1 MTLKFSLQSVLDIR
15 HGKVELLEIELSK
28 LLIAQQQTEV
38 LLMSLQEFQVN
49 LLDQLTSAQTGEID
63 LFKIGSLRLNILD
76 VTRRFEIVAAELE
89 KQNLAVRNKRADLVT
104 AKQAEET
111 LEILKRNRHEVYVA
125 EQIQVEAREQ
135 DDIYIAQAFR
145 NTQHRKE
152 A

>member
-38 LLMSLQEFQVN
+38 LLMSLQEFQIN
-49 LLDQLTSAQTGEID
+49 LLDQLTSAQSGEID

-76 VTRRFEIVAAELE
+76 ITRRFEIVAAELE
-89 KQNLAVRNKRADLVT
+89 KQNLADLVT

-111 LEILKRNRHEVYVA
+111 LEILKRNRHEVYLA
-125 EQIQVEAREQ
+125 EQVQVEAREQ